1 MPRWLLHVDLDQFQA
16 AVEYRRHPELRGSP
30 IIVGGHGDPAEPRK
44 VVTCASYPARGYGV
58 RAGMPLRTAARKC
71 PGAVFLPLD
80 IPTYEEASEQVMDLL
95 RTFPVR
101 VEVLGW
107 DEAFLAADTD
117 DPERLAREIRS
128 AIAALD
134 LTCAVGI
141 GDNKLRA
148 KLATGFAKS
157 VGKGDTPVRIDDKIG
172 TDVPNG
178 SDDSGT
184 QNGVDASGGSDGT
197 GGSDGSDS
205 TDGTDGTDGAAV
217 SGGGDGAGDSNGTA
231 ASGIGGG
238 DSGTRDRA
246 RHPDAGTPESVG
258 ADGRT
263 GTGIFRLTA
272 ANWTELMANRPTSAL
287 WGVGARIAKRMEAL
301 GITTIAELAA
311 ADRALLAA
319 EFGPN
324 TGPYLWVLGHGMG
337 DTEVVTEPRIPVGH
351 SKSET
356 FPKDLTERADIDAA
370 VVRLATAVAEE
381 VAATGRITQ
390 RVGVTV
396 RTSTFYTRTKQRK
409 LPAPTTDVA
418 EIAHTALE
426 VLARFELDRPIRLLG
441 VRLELVP
448 E

>member
-1 MPRWLLHVDLDQFQA
+1 LHVDLDQFQA
-16 AVEYRRHPELRGSP
+16 AVEFRRRPDLRGRAV
-30 IIVGGHGDPAEPRK
+30 IVGGNGDPDEPRK

-58 RAGMPLRTAARKC
+58 RAGMSLRTAARKC
-71 PGAVFLPLD
+71 PEAVFLRLD
-80 IPTYEEASEQVMDLL
+80 IPAYEEASEEVMDLL

-117 DPERLAREIRS
+117 DPEQLAREIRS
-128 AIAALD
+128 AIAELD

-157 VGKGDTPVRIDDKIG
+157 VGKGTSSDIG
-172 TDVPNG
+172 TA
-178 SDDSGT
+178 SDD
-184 QNGVDASGGSDGT
+184 
-197 GGSDGSDS
+197 
-205 TDGTDGTDGAAV
+205 
-217 SGGGDGAGDSNGTA
+217 
-231 ASGIGGG
+231 
-238 DSGTRDRA
+238 RA
-246 RHPDAGTPESVG
+246 P
-258 ADGRT
+258 
-263 GTGIFRLTA
+263 TGIFRLTA
-272 ANWTELMANRPTSAL
+272 DNWTELMAHRPTSAL
-287 WGVGARIAKRMEAL
+287 WGVGARIAQRMEGL
-301 GITTIAELAA
+301 GITTVAQLAA
-311 ADRALLAA
+311 ADRQALAA

-324 TGPYLWVLGHGMG
+324 TGPYLWVLGHGAG
-337 DTEVVTEPRIPVGH
+337 DTDVTTEPRIPLGH

-356 FPKDLTERADIDAA
+356 FPTDLTERAEIDAA

-381 VAATGRITQ
+381 VAATGRITH

-396 RTSTFYTRTKQRK
+396 RTNTFYTRTKQRK

-418 EIAHTALE
+418 EIAQTALE
-426 VLARFELDRPIRLLG
+426 VLGRFELDRPVRLLG